1 MAFYSLSRVYVV
13 EVFYLCNVYN
23 YKICYKTF
31 RFRHIYIYIYARCS
45 DNWKDY
51 KKGKRGGESA
61 PNSQKEEMVL
71 VTLKM
76 Q

>member
-1 MAFYSLSRVYVV
+1 MFIIIKFVIKHLG
-13 EVFYLCNVYN
+13 LG
-23 YKICYKTF
+23 
-31 RFRHIYIYIYARCS
+31 IYIYIYARCS